1 LARAVVVV
9 AMCAACQR
17 EAPAPVAPQ
26 GPTIELVLDD
36 GAPRTI
42 SVDGVLPLATLI
54 ATPPATWLEVHGEAT
69 DDRELQLDGPA
80 RRYPGSEV
88 RVYLEQGRP
97 ALGVFPPVT
106 PDMPPEV
113 AALAR
118 QPSASLTALAR
129 VHVVTKRTVLPGLI
143 VVDGTR
149 EVAVASDQLVTLAG
163 TPRGASRAQGWAL
176 ADVIGLV
183 RRTAG
188 IQTIQIL
195 GAGDPITLAG
205 SALRDATQIFGLK
218 QNQRG
223 EYVFRVWA
231 ADGRRP
237 SRELRRVTKIVV
249 D

>member
-1 LARAVVVV
+1 
-9 AMCAACQR
+9 M
-17 EAPAPVAPQ
+17 
-26 GPTIELVLDD
+26 LDD
-36 GAPRTI
+36 GVPRTI
-42 SVDGVLPLATLI
+42 PIDGAISLATLI
-54 ATPPATWLEVHGEAT
+54 ALPPAIWLEVHGEAT

-118 QPSASLTALAR
+118 QPSASLTGLAR
-129 VHVVTKRTVLPGLI
+129 VHVVTKRTALPGLI

-149 EVAVASDQLVTLAG
+149 ELAVTSDQLVMLAG
-163 TPRGASRAQGWAL
+163 IQRGESRAQGWAL
-176 ADVIGLV
+176 VDVIGLA
-183 RRTAG
+183 RSTTG
-188 IQTIQIL
+188 IQTFQIF

-205 SALRDATQIFGLK
+205 SALRDATQILVLK

-231 ADGRRP
+231 SDGRRP